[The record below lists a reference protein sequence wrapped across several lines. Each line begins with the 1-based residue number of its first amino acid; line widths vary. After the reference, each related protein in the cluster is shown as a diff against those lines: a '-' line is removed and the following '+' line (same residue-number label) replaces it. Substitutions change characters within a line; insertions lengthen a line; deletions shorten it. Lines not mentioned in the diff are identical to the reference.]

1 MINNQEQ
8 LNFSPYVDLY
18 EKLIPKDHFFR
29 QVNELVDFSFIA
41 EELKSKY
48 TLDNGRPAED
58 PVRMFK
64 YLLLKCINPMSDA
77 DLVERALYDLSYKY
91 FLGINPEDDVIDSS
105 SLSKFRKLRLKD
117 TELMDMLIEKTVR
130 IAIEKGIIKANTII
144 VDATHTKS
152 RYNSH
157 PIREVLQVQSK
168 NLRKAVYALDEKTKE
183 MMPIKNTEDSIE
195 KEIEYCE
202 QLIKIIEAMP
212 VVPKM
217 PAVKEKMN
225 LLKETMEDTKEELY
239 VSKDEDAKTGHKTK
253 DTSFFGYKTHIAM
266 TPERIICAATV
277 TSGEKPDGNELPAL
291 VEKSRKAGVEVENVV
306 GDAAYSGKENIKL
319 AKQKDANGKEN
330 FKLISKLNPVITN
343 GHKRKV
349 EGFVYNKDA
358 DMMQCK
364 AGELA
369 FRKAVTGKKNRGKNR
384 SLTYYFDVKK
394 CRSCPYKN
402 GCYSEG
408 SKLKTFNVTI
418 KSDEHKRQEEFQQ
431 TDYFKRLSKERYKI
445 EAKNSELKNVHGYY
459 VSVGNGIYSTRIQ
472 GACAIFVTNLKRI
485 NLLLQEM
492 DKNKNDN

>member
-18 EKLIPKDHFFR
+18 DKLIPKDHFFR
-29 QVNELVDFSFIA
+29 QINELVDFSFIV

-48 TLDNGRPAED
+48 TLNNGRPAED

-117 TELMDMLIEKTVR
+117 SELMDMLIEKTVR
-130 IAIEKGIIKANTII
+130 IAIAKGIIKASTII
-144 VDATHTKS
+144 VDATHTRS

-157 PIREVLQVQSK
+157 PIREVLQEQSK
-168 NLRKAVYALDEKTKE
+168 NLRKAVYDLDEKTKE
-183 MMPIKNTEDSIE
+183 MMPSKNTEDSIE

-202 QLIKIIEAMP
+202 QLIKIIEKMP
-212 VVPKM
+212 VVPNM

-225 LLKETMEDTKEELY
+225 LLKETMEDTKEEMY
-239 VSKDEDAKTGHKTK
+239 VSKDEDARTGHKTK

-277 TSGEKPDGNELPAL
+277 TSGEKPDGNELPGL
-291 VEKSRKAGVEVENVV
+291 VEKSRKAGIKVENVV
-306 GDAAYSGKENIKL
+306 GDTAYSGKDNLKL
-319 AKQKDANGKEN
+319 AEQKDEDGNEN
-330 FKLISKLNPVITN
+330 FKLISKLNPVITE
-343 GHKRKV
+343 GHKRV
-349 EGFVYNKDA
+349 IPGFVYNKDA

-369 FRKAVTGKKNRGKNR
+369 VRKAVTGRKNIGKNR
-384 SLTYYFDVKK
+384 ILTYYFDVKK
-394 CRSCPYKN
+394 CRNCPHKN

-408 SKLKTFNVTI
+408 SKLKTYNITI
-418 KSDEHKRQEEFQQ
+418 KSDEHKKQEEFQK
-431 TDYFKRLSKERYKI
+431 TDYFKELSKERYKI
-445 EAKNSELKNVHGYY
+445 EAKNSELKNIHGYN

-485 NLLLQEM
+485 NLLLQNMEE
-492 DKNKNDN
+492 NKTDN